1 MCLCVSF
8 RCLSYSLHDLGC
20 FSQRG
25 PSGLHY
31 PNGIMAGSKNEPAE
45 DGLPDG
51 WSKEYRPRK
60 VRAGARARRDM
71 FYIDPTNSYEFRSLK
86 DVYRHLESQ
95 DASNSAETPNKRKV
109 EDLQISENRSH
120 HAEGTS
126 DNIQMDSARE
136 SNPKSRE
143 NSGNMPLSEHEGVSL
158 GRLTELELQKASVNN
173 QSLKHE
179 STGREKANV
188 GPKSKGKKQRTKPAK
203 QVSTPLRASPRLTA
217 LKVNQELK
225 HNQEASNVLRDSPVS
240 TQTDIADQLKPTKL
254 VKNPKSKTIPSLPP
268 WKKDGAHIASAS
280 EHPGDKYPSAHE
292 QIPGTSVACSITDVR
307 YQNAPSELHV
317 PPRQTGLFETADD
330 MPGSSLSSLLRGI
343 LSDPCLEFAFKT
355 LTGDIPVPDNNL
367 ADANYFIPPPDLTR
381 GDPCLEFAFKT
392 LTGEIPVLDNNL
404 AVANYLIPPQNLNKG
419 AASNC
424 SSSTYDGKNHAQVDH
439 VRLPMPR
446 QSDNL
451 YSSGWFPPQ

>member
-1 MCLCVSF
+1 MDSTACDTVFGHTRL
-8 RCLSYSLHDLGC
+8 LSTAALKQSQRTDAYHIFLHDLGC

-25 PSGLHY
+25 LSGLHY
-31 PNGIMAGSKNEPAE
+31 PNGIMAGSKNEPAG

-60 VRAGARARRDM
+60 VRAGARVRRDM
-71 FYIDPTNSYEFRSLK
+71 FYIDPTNTYEFRSLK

-109 EDLQISENRSH
+109 EDMQISENRSH

-126 DNIQMDSARE
+126 DNIQMDSAHE
-136 SNPKSRE
+136 LNPKSRE
-143 NSGNMPLSEHEGVSL
+143 NSGNMPLSEHEGVSQ
-158 GRLTELELQKASVNN
+158 GRLTELELQKAINN
-173 QSLKHE
+173 QSPKHE
-179 STGREKANV
+179 STGREEANV
-188 GPKSKGKKQRTKPAK
+188 GPKPKGKKQRTKPAK

-225 HNQEASNVLRDSPVS
+225 HNQEASNVRRDSPVS
-240 TQTDIADQLKPTKL
+240 TRTDIADQLKPTKL
-254 VKNPKSKTIPSLPP
+254 VENPKSKTIPSLLR

-280 EHPGDKYPSAHE
+280 EHAGDKYPSAPE
-292 QIPGTSVACSITDVR
+292 QIQGTSVACSITDVR

-317 PPRQTGLFETADD
+317 PPQQTGLFETADA

-355 LTGDIPVPDNNL
+355 LTG
-367 ADANYFIPPPDLTR
+367 
-381 GDPCLEFAFKT
+381 
-392 LTGEIPVLDNNL
+392 EIPVLDNNL
-404 AVANYLIPPQNLNKG
+404 AVANYLLPPQNLNKG

-424 SSSTYDGKNHAQVDH
+424 SSSTYDGKNHAQVDR

>member
-1 MCLCVSF
+1 
-8 RCLSYSLHDLGC
+8 
-20 FSQRG
+20 
-25 PSGLHY
+25 
-31 PNGIMAGSKNEPAE
+31 MAGSKNEPAG

-60 VRAGARARRDM
+60 VRAGARVRRDM

-109 EDLQISENRSH
+109 EDMQILENRSH
-120 HAEGTS
+120 HAKGTS
-126 DNIQMDSARE
+126 DNIQMDSAHD

-143 NSGNMPLSEHEGVSL
+143 NSGNMPLSEQEGVSQ
-158 GRLTELELQKASVNN
+158 GRLTELELQKAINN
-173 QSLKHE
+173 QSPKHE
-179 STGREKANV
+179 STGREEANV
-188 GPKSKGKKQRTKPAK
+188 GPKPKGKKQRTKPAK

-217 LKVNQELK
+217 LKVNQE
-225 HNQEASNVLRDSPVS
+225 ASNVRRDSPVS
-240 TQTDIADQLKPTKL
+240 TRTDIADQLKPTKL
-254 VKNPKSKTIPSLPP
+254 VENPKSKTVFSLLP
-268 WKKDGAHIASAS
+268 WKKDEAHIASAS
-280 EHPGDKYPSAHE
+280 EHAGDKYPSAPE

-317 PPRQTGLFETADD
+317 PPQQTGLFETADA

-367 ADANYFIPPPDLTR
+367 ADANYFLPPPDLTR

-404 AVANYLIPPQNLNKG
+404 AVANYLLPPQNLNKG

-424 SSSTYDGKNHAQVDH
+424 SSSTYDGKNHAQVDR

-446 QSDNL
+446 QSDNF